1 MDYSNELLK
10 GVKWVF
16 FDLDDTL
23 WDFSA
28 NSDITLKDLYNNFS
42 VLRECYPDYS
52 EYDEQYHIKNAELWD
67 LYHHGKIDQQYLKVE
82 RFRYLLNR
90 KGRVGDDVDRVSAEM
105 NEWYL
110 SRLAMCG
117 QTVDGAI
124 ELLQRVSKKY
134 LIGVLSNGF
143 NEVQYKKLATSGLG
157 RYIQRMVI
165 SDEIGVQKPDARIFR
180 YALDEVGATAQEVLF
195 IGDNPDADIRGAYE
209 AGWRVVFFN
218 RYGKR
223 LPDGVEADA
232 EICSL
237 RELLPLV

>member
-1 MDYSNELLK
+1 M
-10 GVKWVF
+10 
-16 FDLDDTL
+16 
-23 WDFSA
+23 
-28 NSDITLKDLYNNFS
+28 
-42 VLRECYPDYS
+42 
-52 EYDEQYHIKNAELWD
+52 
-67 LYHHGKIDQQYLKVE
+67 E

-90 KGRVGDDVDRVSAEM
+90 KGWVGDDVDRVSAEM

-124 ELLQRVSKKY
+124 ELLQRVSKKH

-209 AGWRVVFFN
+209 AGWRVVF
-218 RYGKR
+218 